1 MARIALHDQA
11 QIAEFLCQ
19 DKGLHLYSIGDLD
32 PFFWP
37 QTLWYGWEE
46 GNTLQALVL
55 VYLGQSLPTV
65 LAFGGPTP
73 AYQSLLTSLLPLLP
87 MRFYLHLSA
96 GLRPC
101 LEPAYQLNS
110 HGEHSR
116 MVLVQPEKLQVELAR
131 HADLSEVRSLGH
143 GDLDAIE
150 NLYQRSYPGNWF
162 DSRMLDTGMY
172 RGIYQGPELVS
183 IAGIHVYSPTW
194 KVAALGNI
202 TTAPEVRGK
211 GLSTL
216 TTAFLCRD
224 LLQSVDL
231 IGLNVKSD
239 NAAALACYHKLGF
252 AEMGKFEEF
261 DLIRRPDIPAQRRAE
276 DLATEGN

>member
-1 MARIALHDQA
+1 MARISLHDVD

-19 DKGLHLYSIGDLD
+19 DKGLHLYSLGDLD

-37 QTLWYGWEE
+37 QTLWYGWEDRGE
-46 GNTLQALVL
+46 NGERSKLAALVL

-65 LAFGGPTP
+65 LAFGQPTS
-73 AYQSLLTSLLPLLP
+73 AMMALLKSLIPLLP
-87 MRFYLHLSA
+87 ARFYLHLSA

-116 MVLVQPEKLQVELAR
+116 MVLVEPEKLQVALAQ
-131 HADLSEVRSLGH
+131 HKDLSVVRNLDH
-143 GDLDAIE
+143 RDLDAILD
-150 NLYQRSYPGNWF
+150 LYQRSYPGNWF
-162 DSRMLDTGMY
+162 DARMLETGMY
-172 RGIYQGPELVS
+172 RGIYQDQVLVS
-183 IAGIHVYSPTW
+183 IAGIHVYSPSW

-202 TTAPEVRGK
+202 TTDPQVRGQ
-211 GLSTL
+211 GLGSL
-216 TTAFLCRD
+216 TTAVLCRD

-239 NAAALACYHKLGF
+239 NLAALACYHKLGF
-252 AEMGKFEEF
+252 VETGKFEEF
-261 DLIRRPDIPAQRRAE
+261 DLELSR
-276 DLATEGN
+276 